1 MDSKPNFTPRAQ
13 RAIKRAK
20 DQAKELSHST
30 VNLEH
35 LFLGILSLNA
45 GITHELLISLGIDIN
60 SFMKAVKKRLKEGS
74 DEIDEKTKF
83 KYSPGIK
90 NVLQIAITLSNR
102 FNHEYV
108 GLEHILLAM
117 LKYDDSPINKYFAML
132 GVPQDI
138 IIEQIQQYFQLSQD
152 FSQSMPH
159 TPWGLDETQETEDFG
174 IFGSGSTPP
183 PTKKPL
189 RKKEGAGALEKFGT
203 NFNDLAMA
211 KKFDKIVGRS
221 EEVGD
226 LCEILCR
233 RYKNNP
239 ILLGDAGV
247 GKTAIIESLAQNIV
261 DGQCPEH
268 LLGKVIYSLDLGSM
282 IAGTKYRGQFEERLK
297 QSIDEV
303 KASENIILFIDEIH
317 TIIGAGSAEGSMDAA
332 NMIKPALSRGEVV
345 CIGATTQDE
354 YKKSI
359 IKDGA
364 LDRRFQPVFVE
375 EPTESETLK
384 ILKGTKQKYEEFHL
398 VKYPD
403 EILALVTELARKYI
417 HDRRF
422 PDKAI
427 DIIDQAGSR
436 VKIRSFKRPKK
447 ARDLESKLEELVE
460 EEKKLVKIGKSLV
473 DIQNQQ
479 RELLIEYTNLLT
491 RWGHRC
497 SKKLSIVTEDDIYK
511 IVSQK
516 TKIPVSQLS
525 KTENQRLL
533 ALAKSLKR
541 RIVGQDEAVES
552 VVQAM
557 LRSGSGLGDE
567 NKPMG
572 SFLCLGPTGT
582 GKTHMAKTI
591 SKSLFGEKHKIIQL
605 DMSEY
610 SDKISASKLIGAS
623 PGYVGYEEGGQLT
636 ERINRQPYSVVL
648 FDEIDKAHPEV
659 LQSLLQ
665 ILEEGRLTDN
675 FGREASFKNAVIIL
689 TANIGSDFFDKSTS
703 MGFNTSQ
710 KDEKEEIREKV
721 LAQAKVLLRPEFV
734 NRMTEVVL
742 FHKFNDENFRKI
754 IHLEMKALKDK
765 LKKKGVK
772 LKLTASIVKH
782 LAEESKK
789 EDLGARPIKR
799 AIQTIIENKLS
810 ELLLSKEL
818 EMDRSIT
825 FSFKKGEVCY
835 SIKEEQVLKD
845 L

>member
-1 MDSKPNFTPRAQ
+1 MMDSKPNFTPRAQ
-13 RAIKRAK
+13 RALKRAK
-20 DQAKELSHST
+20 KQAGELSYGT

-45 GITHELLISLGIDIN
+45 GITHELLISLGIEID
-60 SFMKAVKKRLKEGS
+60 SFVKAVKKKLKKGP
-74 DEIDEKTKF
+74 DEISEDTKF
-83 KYSPGIK
+83 KYSAGIK
-90 NVLQIAITLSNR
+90 NVLQIAMTLSNR

-117 LKYDDSPINKYFAML
+117 LKYDDSPINKYFAMM
-132 GVPQDI
+132 GIPQDV

-152 FSQSMPH
+152 LGQNVPRAPWELEDDNFAEDPAPFSSPA
-159 TPWGLDETQETEDFG
+159 
-174 IFGSGSTPP
+174 
-183 PTKKPL
+183 PTRSQT
-189 RKKEGAGALEKFGT
+189 RKKDGGSALEKFGT
-203 NFNDLAMA
+203 NFNELAA
-211 KKFDKIVGRS
+211 AGKFDKIVGRV
-221 EEVGD
+221 EEVAG

-239 ILLGDAGV
+239 ILLGEAGV
-247 GKTAIIESLAQNIV
+247 GKTAIIEFLSQNIV
-261 DGQCPEH
+261 DGNCPEH
-268 LLGKVIYSLDLGSM
+268 LLGKTIYSLDLGAM

-303 KASENIILFIDEIH
+303 KSSENIILFIDEIH

-332 NMIKPALSRGEVV
+332 NMLKPALSRGEMVV
-345 CIGATTQDE
+345 IGATTQDE

-359 IKDGA
+359 VKDGA

-375 EPTESETLK
+375 EPTEAETLE
-384 ILKGTKQKYEEFHL
+384 ILRGTKGKYEEFHMVEYSEEVL
-398 VKYPD
+398 
-403 EILALVTELARKYI
+403 ELVTELARKYI
-417 HDRRF
+417 HNRRF

-436 VKIRSFKRPKK
+436 VKIRTFKRPKK
-447 ARDLESKLEELVE
+447 AKLLENELED
-460 EEKKLVKIGKSLV
+460 LVKEERGLIKINKSIV
-473 DIQNQQ
+473 EVQNKQ
-479 RELLIEYTNLLT
+479 REILIEYTELLT
-491 RWGHRC
+491 RWGRRC
-497 SKKLSIVTEDDIYK
+497 SRKLSSVTPEDIYK

-516 TKIPVSQLS
+516 TKIPVSQLA

-533 ALAKSLKR
+533 TLSKSLKNT
-541 RIVGQDEAVES
+541 IIGQEAAVEA

-557 LRSGSGLGDE
+557 LRSGSGLGED

-610 SDKISASKLIGAS
+610 SDKISASKLTGAS

-659 LQSLLQ
+659 LQVLLQ

-689 TANIGSDFFDKSTS
+689 TANIGADIFDKSSS
-703 MGFNTSQ
+703 MGFNPSKTDL
-710 KDEKEEIREKV
+710 KDEIKEKV
-721 LAQAKVLLRPEFV
+721 LAQTKILLRPEFV

-742 FHKFNDENFRKI
+742 FHKFSDANFRKI
-754 IHLEMKALKDK
+754 IHLEAKILKAK
-765 LKKKGVK
+765 LKKKGIK
-772 LKLTASIVKH
+772 LKLTASIVNY
-782 LAEESKK
+782 LSEESRK

-799 AIQTIIENKLS
+799 AIQSIIENKLS

-818 EMDRSIT
+818 EPNRSIT

-835 SIKEEQVLKD
+835 SIKEEQVLKE

>member
-1 MDSKPNFTPRAQ
+1 MMDSKPNFTPRAQ

-20 DQAKELSHST
+20 EQAKELSHRT
-30 VNLEH
+30 VTLEH

-45 GITHELLISLGIDIN
+45 GITHELLISLGIDID
-60 SFMKAVKKRLKEGS
+60 SFVRAIKKRLKKGKDS
-74 DEIDEKTKF
+74 IDGKTKF
-83 KYSPGIK
+83 KYSAGIK
-90 NVLQIAITLSNR
+90 NVLQIAMTLSNR

-132 GVPQDI
+132 GIPQDV

-152 FSQSMPH
+152 FSQNMPH
-159 TPWGLDETQETEDFG
+159 SPWSSEEEQGNEDPG
-174 IFGSGSTPP
+174 IFGSPP
-183 PTKKPL
+183 PPQIRPS
-189 RKKEGAGALEKFGT
+189 RKKESGALEKYGT
-203 NFNDLAMA
+203 NFNDLAIA
-211 KKFDKIVGRS
+211 GKFDKIVGRS
-221 EEVGD
+221 SEVAD

-233 RYKNNP
+233 RYKSNP
-239 ILLGDAGV
+239 ILLGEAGV
-247 GKTAIIESLAQNIV
+247 GKTAIIESLAQNIA
-261 DGQCPEH
+261 DGNCPEH
-268 LLGKVIYSLDLGSM
+268 LLGKVIYSLDLGAM

-297 QSIDEV
+297 QALEEV
-303 KASENIILFIDEIH
+303 KSSEHIILFVDEIH

-332 NMIKPALSRGEVV
+332 NMIKPALSRGELI

-359 IKDGA
+359 TKDGA

-375 EPTESETLK
+375 EPSEEETLE
-384 ILKGTKQKYEEFHL
+384 ILKGTKAKYEEFHM
-398 VKYPD
+398 VEYSD
-403 EILALVTELARKYI
+403 EVLELVTTLAKKYI

-436 VKIRSFKRPKK
+436 VKIRSFKRPKRAK
-447 ARDLESKLEELVE
+447 ALEVELEELVKE
-460 EEKKLVKIGKSLV
+460 ERELSKIGKSLV

-479 RELLIEYTNLLT
+479 REVLIEYTNLLT
-491 RWGHRC
+491 KWGHRC
-497 SKKLSIVTEDDIYK
+497 SKKFSPVKEEDIYR

-516 TKIPVSQLS
+516 VKIPVSQLS
-525 KTENQRLL
+525 QTQNQRLL
-533 ALAKSLKR
+533 TLSKSLKKTV
-541 RIVGQDEAVES
+541 IGQDDAINA

-557 LRSGSGLGDE
+557 LRSGSGLGEE

-582 GKTHMAKTI
+582 GKTHMAKSI

-610 SDKISASKLIGAS
+610 SDKVSASKLIGAA

-636 ERINRQPYSVVL
+636 ERISRQPYSVVL

-665 ILEEGRLTDN
+665 VLEEGRLTDN

-689 TANIGSDFFDKSTS
+689 TGNIGSDLFEKSLS
-703 MGFNTSQ
+703 MGFGATNNDNKGEM
-710 KDEKEEIREKV
+710 KDKI
-721 LAQAKVLLRPEFV
+721 LDQAKKLLRPELV
-734 NRMTEVVL
+734 NRMTEVVV
-742 FHKFNDENFRKI
+742 FHKFSDEDFRKI
-754 IHLEMKALKDK
+754 IHLEMKNLKNK
-765 LKKKGVK
+765 LRKKGVK
-772 LKLTASIVKH
+772 MKLTASIVRH
-782 LAEESKK
+782 LAEVAQQ

-799 AIQTIIENKLS
+799 AIQTLIENKLS

-818 EMDRSIT
+818 DIDHSIT
-825 FSFKKGEVCY
+825 FSYKKGEICY
-835 SIKEEQVLKD
+835 SIKEEQVL
-845 L
+845 